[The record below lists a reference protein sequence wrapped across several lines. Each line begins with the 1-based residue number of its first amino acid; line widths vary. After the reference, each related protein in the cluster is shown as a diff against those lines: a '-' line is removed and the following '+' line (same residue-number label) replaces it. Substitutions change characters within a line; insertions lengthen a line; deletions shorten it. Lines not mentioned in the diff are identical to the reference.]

1 MEEQTVDAEELL
13 LLISEPTNK
22 NGFEILSKL
31 KKGAKNNH
39 QFEQQLKKVF
49 PNANSGNG
57 NIRSVVDKFLKEYE
71 NEKNKTSMRIKR
83 ANAESIFANEN
94 GKWVCK
100 LCSEIKKTAKER
112 KSHYEK
118 KHLKKDD
125 VSAQIENDEELVNY
139 TTSPFIL
146 QGLNCEPP
154 RFFVQKTKQDLIN
167 LSNKK
172 QVIINQLHEQ
182 VKTLDSEK
190 RATIERSQIVEAEV
204 EMLREKNAKL
214 EEDLEEMNGE
224 ESEGSD
230 FGNMEVEC
238 EGENTKEKTF
248 VLPQDKACFVIDRK
262 SSKTEHGLHAT
273 KVTHCPKV
281 SRILCFEERG
291 FYSLFFS
298 FDV

>member
-1 MEEQTVDAEELL
+1 MEAKTVDEEELL

-31 KKGAKNNH
+31 KKGARNNH
-39 QFEQQLKKVF
+39 QFEKELRKIF
-49 PNANSGNG
+49 PQSNSGNG
-57 NIRSVVDKFLKEYE
+57 NIMKAVDKFLKEYE
-71 NEKNKTSMRIKR
+71 NKKKTTILRINR

-146 QGLNCEPP
+146 QGLNYEPP
-154 RFFVQKTKQDLIN
+154 RFFVQKSKQDLIISN
-167 LSNKK
+167 NKK
-172 QVIINQLHEQ
+172 QVIIDNLHEQ
-182 VKTLDSEK
+182 VKSLDSEK
-190 RATIERSQIVEAEV
+190 RATIVRSHIVEVEV
-204 EMLREKNAKL
+204 EVLREKNTRL
-214 EEDLEEMNGE
+214 EEDLEILNRE
-224 ESEGSD
+224 ESEESD
-230 FGNMEVEC
+230 YENMEEDC
-238 EGENTKEKTF
+238 EKTF
-248 VLPQDKACFVIDRK
+248 VLPQDKECYVIDRK

-281 SRILCFEERG
+281 SRILSF
-291 FYSLFFS
+291 FISFLF
-298 FDV
+298 

>member
-1 MEEQTVDAEELL
+1 MEAKTVDEEELL

-31 KKGAKNNH
+31 KKGARNNH
-39 QFEQQLKKVF
+39 QFEQELRKIF
-49 PNANSGNG
+49 PQSNSGNG
-57 NIRSVVDKFLKEYE
+57 NIMKAVDKFLKEYE
-71 NEKNKTSMRIKR
+71 NKKNTTILRINR

-94 GKWVCK
+94 GKRVCK

-118 KHLKKDD
+118 KHLKTDD

-146 QGLNCEPP
+146 QGLNYERP
-154 RFFVQKTKQDLIN
+154 RFFVQKSKQDLIISN
-167 LSNKK
+167 NKK
-172 QVIINQLHEQ
+172 QVIIDNLHEQ
-182 VKTLDSEK
+182 VKSLDSEK
-190 RATIERSQIVEAEV
+190 RATIVRSHIVEVEV
-204 EMLREKNAKL
+204 EVLREKNTRL
-214 EEDLEEMNGE
+214 EEDLEILNRE
-224 ESEGSD
+224 ESEESD
-230 FGNMEVEC
+230 YENMEEDC
-238 EGENTKEKTF
+238 EAGESTKEKTF
-248 VLPQDKACFVIDRK
+248 VLPQDKECYVIDRK

-281 SRILCFEERG
+281 SRYFVLRG
-291 FYSLFFS
+291 FHSLVFC

>member
-1 MEEQTVDAEELL
+1 MALKFF
-13 LLISEPTNK
+13 PN
-22 NGFEILSKL
+22 L

-100 LCSEIKKTAKER
+100 KCSETKKTAKER

-118 KHLKKDD
+118 KHLNKDD
-125 VSAQIENDEELVNY
+125 ISEQITNDEELVNY

-154 RFFVQKTKQDLIN
+154 R
-167 LSNKK
+167 LSSKK
-172 QVIINQLHEQ
+172 QN
-182 VKTLDSEK
+182 
-190 RATIERSQIVEAEV
+190 
-204 EMLREKNAKL
+204 
-214 EEDLEEMNGE
+214 
-224 ESEGSD
+224 
-230 FGNMEVEC
+230 
-238 EGENTKEKTF
+238 
-248 VLPQDKACFVIDRK
+248 
-262 SSKTEHGLHAT
+262 
-273 KVTHCPKV
+273 
-281 SRILCFEERG
+281 RI
-291 FYSLFFS
+291 YSI
-298 FDV
+298 